1 MKKLLL
7 ILLCLPMIGVGQ
19 VNYTVTVNTP
29 DAWQANLFFQVG
41 GSPIKPVKIIDPSI
55 TEIYSQNLGMKGWD
69 FKVNYNN
76 KLSYF
81 DRQSK
86 GWFIMDS
93 LQNVVDTVYCQNGY
107 IADNHDFLAL
117 ANGNYVLFAYDEQ
130 PYAMDTVVPGGDPNA
145 IVEGLIIQEL
155 DANHNLIFEWKSWDH
170 FHVTDNAYLSPWTG
184 ANLNFIHAN
193 AIDIDFDGHFLVS
206 SRGLDEITKIHRTTG
221 EIIWR
226 WGGSQT
232 DIVFVNDYPFTHQHS
247 IRSLGDNRYILY
259 DNGNYSAQYTGTGNI
274 SRAVEYELD
283 TNLMEVTKV
292 WEFVHPDSL
301 YTPSIGGV
309 QRLPNGNTLVDFG
322 NLQWLNIGS
331 IVTEVDANNQIV
343 FQLEYANGGNLY
355 RAQKFDWFF
364 YTPILGCTDS
374 LASNYNPLA
383 TIDDSS
389 CVYCN
394 FTVIVST
401 TNVSCFGT
409 NDGSIIATATGIPP
423 FQYSLGGALSQT
435 SGTFTGLTAGT
446 YSVDVTDANGCMIF
460 QTVVIT
466 EPPALNITAAV
477 TNVSCFGMCDG
488 STSVSVA
495 GGIPPY
501 NYSWSNGQT
510 TSTITNLC
518 AGAYWV
524 EIIDVNGC
532 LTLFTVMVMEP
543 DLLSISVDS
552 TNETSVSND
561 GSATASVF
569 GGIPPYTYTW
579 SNGGTTNP
587 QVNLAPGLYTV
598 IVTDANG
605 CTISDATFVNAYN
618 PTGVISIKNTSKTL
632 IMITDVL
639 GQEIP
644 YRRNAPLFYIY
655 DDGTVKKKIIIE

>member
-1 MKKLLL
+1 
-7 ILLCLPMIGVGQ
+7 
-19 VNYTVTVNTP
+19 
-29 DAWQANLFFQVG
+29 
-41 GSPIKPVKIIDPSI
+41 
-55 TEIYSQNLGMKGWD
+55 
-69 FKVNYNN
+69 
-76 KLSYF
+76 
-81 DRQSK
+81 
-86 GWFIMDS
+86 
-93 LQNVVDTVYCQNGY
+93 
-107 IADNHDFLAL
+107 
-117 ANGNYVLFAYDEQ
+117 
-130 PYAMDTVVPGGDPNA
+130 

-170 FHVTDNAYLSPWTG
+170 FHVTDNIYMSPWTG

-206 SRGLDEITKIHRTTG
+206 CRGLDEITKIHRTTG

-226 WGGSQT
+226 WGGSQN
-232 DIVFVNDYPFTHQHS
+232 DFAFINDYPFTHQHS
-247 IRSLGDNRYILY
+247 IRSLGDNRYLLY
-259 DNGNYSAQYTGTGNI
+259 DNGNFSAQYTGTINI
-274 SRAVEYELD
+274 SRAVEYVLD
-283 TNLMEVTKV
+283 TNLMEATKV

-309 QRLPNGNTLVDFG
+309 QRLPNGNTIIDFG
-322 NLQWLNIGS
+322 NLQGINSGS
-331 IVTEVDANNQIV
+331 VVTEVDSNNQIV
-343 FQLEYANGGNLY
+343 FQLEYDNGGNLY

-401 TNVSCFGT
+401 ANISCFGA
-409 NDGSIIATATGIPP
+409 NNGSISATASGGAPP

-466 EPPALNITAAV
+466 EPPALNITATV

-488 STSVSVA
+488 SASVSVA
-495 GGIPPY
+495 GGTPPY
-501 NYSWSNGQT
+501 SYSWSNGQT
-510 TSTITNLC
+510 TPTIINLC
-518 AGAYWV
+518 AGTYA
-524 EIIDVNGC
+524 C
-532 LTLFTVMVMEP
+532 TVFDANNCISQSTVIVMEP
-543 DLLSISVDS
+543 APLSISVDS
-552 TNETSVSND
+552 TDETSALND
-561 GSATASVF
+561 GSATAIVM
-569 GGIPPYTYTW
+569 GGTSPYTYAW

-605 CTISDATFVNAYN
+605 CTISDATSVNAYSS
-618 PTGVISIKNTSKTL
+618 TGVINIKNTSKTL
-632 IMITDVL
+632 IKITDVL
-639 GQEIP
+639 GQETP
-644 YRRNAPLFYIY
+644 YRRNTPLFYIY
-655 DDGTVKKKIIIE
+655 DDGTVEKKIIIE